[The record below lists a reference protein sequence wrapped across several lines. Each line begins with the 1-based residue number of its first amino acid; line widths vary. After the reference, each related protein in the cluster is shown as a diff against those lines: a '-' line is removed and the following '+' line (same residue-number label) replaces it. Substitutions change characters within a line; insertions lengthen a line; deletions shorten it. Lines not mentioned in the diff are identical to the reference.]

1 MAKMLHN
8 LINAIVDLG
17 GGLRLQPRGAP
28 GGYVNISD
36 ELAKSDAVSK
46 MAVLKKV
53 RLMSLEEHAQ
63 YLRVLGN
70 AASPAPV
77 PEATP
82 TPVVEPELEKPK
94 EEPKKEEVKEEEA
107 PSIKEVPVVERED
120 EPTKSSKS
128 RKKKSRRKD

>member
-17 GGLRLQPRGAP
+17 GGLRLQPRGTP

-36 ELAKSDAVSK
+36 ELAKSGAVSK

-63 YLRVLGN
+63 YLRVLSN
-70 AASPAPV
+70 TSSPVPV

-82 TPVVEPELEKPK
+82 APVVEPKLEEPK
-94 EEPKKEEVKEEEA
+94 EEPKKEETKEET
-107 PSIKEVPVVERED
+107 PSIKEVPVVEEED
-120 EPTKSSKS
+120 EPTKSRKS